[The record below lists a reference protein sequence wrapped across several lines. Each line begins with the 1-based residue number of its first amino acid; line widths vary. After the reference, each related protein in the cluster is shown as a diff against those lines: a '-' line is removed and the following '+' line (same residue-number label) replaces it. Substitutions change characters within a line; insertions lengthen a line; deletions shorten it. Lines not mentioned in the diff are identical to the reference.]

1 MVMAALT
8 ALKSTNFVLDI
19 YFLWLFD
26 CNELCGSRSEPL
38 PNGILTSAGKSVGGQ
53 TCQFWLVQES
63 RNFGRFATMPDRGEG
78 VFSQNRPV
86 SKKKQPVDAFQTG
99 ASFKQRCYAHG
110 IRCLLYTSDAADE

>member
-38 PNGILTSAGKSVGGQ
+38 PNGILTSAGKISRRANLPILASPGEPKFWQICHNARQGRRGLFPKPSGQ
-53 TCQFWLVQES
+53 QKETT
-63 RNFGRFATMPDRGEG
+63 RGR
-78 VFSQNRPV
+78 V
-86 SKKKQPVDAFQTG
+86 SNGSKLQ
-99 ASFKQRCYAHG
+99 
-110 IRCLLYTSDAADE
+110 AAMLRARHS